1 MIEKAVA
8 GAIAGLRAT
17 IPMTLVM
24 ETIFR
29 NLPWY
34 QRYPLPP
41 RKVTMEL
48 AETLGVKQELNEP
61 QRHALTLASHL
72 GYGAA
77 MGVLYSLT
85 AQRRLPGALGG
96 AVFGLGVWA
105 GNYLALLPA
114 ARLHPNAAHS
124 PAERNGL
131 MIAAHLVWGAVLG
144 ASLNRRAAERQ
155 LAETSRETT

>member
-1 MIEKAVA
+1 MIVMDKILS
-8 GAIAGLRAT
+8 GAIAGLGAT
-17 IPMTLVM
+17 VPMTIVM

-29 NLPWY
+29 RLPWQ

-48 AETLGVKQELNEP
+48 ADTLGFKQELNEP
-61 QRHALTLASHL
+61 QRHALTLGSHL

-77 MGVLYSLT
+77 MGALYSLT

-105 GNYLALLPA
+105 GNYLAMLPA
-114 ARLHPNAAHS
+114 AGLHPHAAHS
-124 PAERNGL
+124 PPERNLL
-131 MIAAHLVWGAVLG
+131 MIASHLVWGAVLG
-144 ASLNRRAAERQ
+144 ASLDRQ
-155 LAETSRETT
+155 ATAGGSDSTA